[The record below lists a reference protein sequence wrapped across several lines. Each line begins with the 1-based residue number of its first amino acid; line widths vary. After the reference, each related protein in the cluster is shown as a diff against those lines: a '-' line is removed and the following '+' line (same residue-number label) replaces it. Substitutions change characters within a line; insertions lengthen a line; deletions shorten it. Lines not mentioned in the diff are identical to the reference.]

1 MPVGPAPDA
10 RAWKTI
16 RAGADGSDHGAIY
29 WQARSDCS
37 MVAGPATRSRIPSI
51 LISGSPRV
59 RSSWLAPGRAW
70 RARTRRSEL
79 LELGLEQ
86 HDATLQV
93 LEVCA
98 ESEPGRDAL
107 LELHQLPL
115 LRRMARVFLVA
126 CGDATGE
133 QDEDGCRLE
142 MSHHSTKVYLRVG
155 ERCERRIGEPVVRRG
170 QRADPGEL
178 GMAPAGGPADPMT
191 PTALDDTSATSPE
204 VASALD
210 APDMIAGYPVSEQI
224 GHGGMAGWIAMR
236 SREPDGYQMRH
247 MTGPWSYPRDEVIG
261 STVIISIEL
270 FLAVLVL
277 WRTHAVSGASLIL
290 SIGFG
295 VMFVGGLAFAM
306 HAPTFIAGSVMHLFF
321 AACWLL
327 AAAVV
332 TKIIALVVGTRRGPY
347 STTTRPA
354 R

>member
-170 QRADPGEL
+170 QRADPDSHL
-178 GMAPAGGPADPMT
+178 GGPPLCKGSRANGDSNLIGPIDESVV
-191 PTALDDTSATSPE
+191 PSA
-204 VASALD
+204 
-210 APDMIAGYPVSEQI
+210 
-224 GHGGMAGWIAMR
+224 H
-236 SREPDGYQMRH
+236 
-247 MTGPWSYPRDEVIG
+247 
-261 STVIISIEL
+261 
-270 FLAVLVL
+270 
-277 WRTHAVSGASLIL
+277 
-290 SIGFG
+290 
-295 VMFVGGLAFAM
+295 VGLYSF
-306 HAPTFIAGSVMHLFF
+306 H
-321 AACWLL
+321 
-327 AAAVV
+327 AAVTFLSV
-332 TKIIALVVGTRRGPY
+332 DVIDN
-347 STTTRPA
+347 RP
-354 R
+354 